1 MTRVRFAAS
10 LVAAG
15 LLVGSTALGQAD
27 KKAERTWKSKCAACH
42 GAAGK
47 GDTDKGKELKIVDM
61 STPAFQA
68 KKDDELKKA
77 ILEGVEKEKSHSFK
91 SELTPEQV
99 DVLVAYIRTF
109 KK

>member
-1 MTRVRFAAS
+1 MRHVRILTS
-10 LVAAG
+10 LAAG
-15 LLVGSTALGQAD
+15 SLLLGTTALAEVD
-27 KKAERTWKSKCAACH
+27 KKAERTWKSKCASCH
-42 GAAGK
+42 GPAGRA
-47 GDTDKGKELKIVDM
+47 DTEKGKELKIVDM

-68 KKDDELKKA
+68 KKDEELKRA

-99 DVLVAYIRTF
+99 DGLVAYVRTF